1 MSISKYVV
9 EALDP
14 KELGRLS
21 KNAANGCRVIP
32 IDATWY
38 MPNVGLNGKD
48 KYLNEERIKHSAF
61 FDLDSIC
68 LPKSKY
74 PHMLPTYD
82 IFHKAIKELG
92 IRDCDKLVVYDKS
105 GIFSSPRVAWTLSL
119 FGTNEVYLLN
129 SYTKYKALGLPVEN
143 GRVEGLST
151 DLPLSSD
158 QELTTLGGSEVTT
171 RLKNEVI
178 DYEELLQLVQNGTLA
193 DEYILFDARS
203 HDRFTGKAPE
213 PRPGLSSG
221 HVPSALSLPFDKLLT
236 SEKTYKNRDEMIDLF
251 LTEFNI
257 DFSSSVPTNGKKIIV
272 MCGTGVTA
280 CIIKLALES
289 IIGTKVPVRVYDG
302 SWTEWGQRAPS
313 EFIVKDV

>member
-1 MSISKYVV
+1 MSIGRNIVKVI
-9 EALDP
+9 DP
-14 KELGRLS
+14 KELCLLA
-21 KNAANGCRVIP
+21 KKAANGCRVIP
-32 IDATWY
+32 IDGTWY

-68 LPKSKY
+68 LPNSKY

-92 IRDCDKLVVYDKS
+92 IRDCDRLVVYDKS
-105 GIFSSPRVAWTLSL
+105 GIFSGPRVAWTLSL
-119 FGTNEVYLLN
+119 FGTNDVYLLN
-129 SYTKYKALGLPVEN
+129 SYTKYKALGLPVET
-143 GRVEGLST
+143 GSVEGLST
-151 DLPLSSD
+151 NSPLSSD
-158 QELTTLGGSEVTT
+158 RELTMLGKSEVTN
-171 RLKNEVI
+171 RLKNEAI
-178 DYEELLQLVQNGTLA
+178 DYEELLQLVQDGHLT

-236 SEKTYKNRDEMIDLF
+236 NEKTYKSRDEMINLF

-257 DFSSSVPTNGKKIIV
+257 DFNSNDPTKGKKIIV

-289 IIGTKVPVRVYDG
+289 VVGTKVPVRVYDG

-313 EFIVKDV
+313 KFIVKDV